1 MLHLSLPASA
11 AALPNMRLAVTIPPQ
26 VSRKFQPGETSMK
39 SSSVSHAVAR
49 VCCAVAVVLP
59 LAAGAQQYPT
69 RPLLIVAPFGAGG
82 DSDIAARNLAAVI
95 PKYLKQNAV
104 VLNKVGASG
113 AIGSEY
119 VKNASPD
126 GYTFL
131 LARVGSQATLPALK
145 PDLSY
150 KWNDFSFLGILELNP
165 YVCAVV
171 ADSPFKTFGDLVE
184 GIRRNPGKLKYST
197 AGVGTIHEMGPQL
210 LFDAQKLGKD
220 AGNQIP
226 YKSGGEAAT
235 ALLGRHVDFSCS
247 NIGTVL
253 GFIKNKQMRALVT
266 TTPER
271 FRDIPDVPTAK
282 EAGYPTLER
291 IIGWSALYGPPKMDP
306 KLIAIW
312 GDTLQKVSKDA
323 QWVNATEK
331 IGSVPHIKSPQDTA
345 TYVKEQYETYYKLGK
360 SLNIVLQ

>member
-1 MLHLSLPASA
+1 
-11 AALPNMRLAVTIPPQ
+11 
-26 VSRKFQPGETSMK
+26 MK
-39 SSSVSHAVAR
+39 SSSVR
-49 VCCAVAVVLP
+49 RILTPILGGILAVVAF
-59 LAAGAQQYPT
+59 AAAAQQYPT

-82 DSDIAARNLAAVI
+82 DSDIAARNLGAVI
-95 PKYLKQNAV
+95 PKYLKQNVV

-113 AIGSEY
+113 AIGSEH
-119 VKNASPD
+119 VKNAAPD
-126 GYTFL
+126 GYTML

-171 ADSPFKTFGDLVE
+171 ADSPYKTFGDLVE
-184 GIRRNPGKLKYST
+184 GIRKNPGKLKYST

-253 GFIKNKQMRALVT
+253 SFIKNKQMRALLT

-271 FRDIPDVPTAK
+271 FKDIPDVPTAK
-282 EAGYPTLER
+282 EAGYPALER
-291 IIGWSALYGPPKMDP
+291 IIGWSALYGPPKMD
-306 KLIAIW
+306 KKMIAIW
-312 GDTLQKVSKDA
+312 GDTLQKVGKDS
-323 QWVNATEK
+323 QWIGATERV
-331 IGSVPHIKSPQDTA
+331 GSVPHIKSPEDTA
-345 TYVKEQYETYYKLGK
+345 QYVKEQYETYYKLGK
-360 SLNIVLQ
+360 SLGIVLK